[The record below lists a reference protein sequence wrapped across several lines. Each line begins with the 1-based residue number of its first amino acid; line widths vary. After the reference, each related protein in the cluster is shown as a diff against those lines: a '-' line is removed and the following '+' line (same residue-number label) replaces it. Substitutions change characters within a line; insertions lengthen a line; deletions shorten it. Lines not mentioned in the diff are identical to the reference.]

1 MSETARRRHQRMRR
15 ATPRRKSS
23 ACTASAAALIAPA
36 DVPQTTG
43 KGKLA
48 APADD
53 AHDGAQR
60 AHLVRGARAAAREHD
75 RGLVVGQAHRPSR
88 RYAGARSVRSRI
100 ISIAAVAPQM
110 KRSP

>member
-1 MSETARRRHQRMRR
+1 MSR

-43 KGKLA
+43 KGSLPRRPTMRTMA
-48 APADD
+48 RSAPTWYA
-53 AHDGAQR
+53 
-60 AHLVRGARAAAREHD
+60 ARAPPPESTIAVSWSGSRIGRVAAT
-75 RGLVVGQAHRPSR
+75 P
-88 RYAGARSVRSRI
+88 GARSVRSRI